1 MNRFAFLL
9 PLLLL
14 VGCDFAPQQPNSD
27 QLQARQQE
35 QLAAEATAH
44 TGMPAIKNF
53 RERKMLKD
61 ILELRDQNGIVT
73 YTYVVSEMTGKLRY
87 FGQTIGYGIP
97 YSTQYTNPQKIAA
110 IAKAKGGQGA
120 DNFAI
125 LPQADPNGLF
135 SPASSEGTWVLMKDP
150 AGDKVLP
157 IYIEPRIVVSPF
169 RLPESVMAK
178 D

>member
-110 IAKAKGGQGA
+110 IAKGGQGA

>member
-1 MNRFAFLL
+1 MKNFAFLAL
-9 PLLLL
+9 PLFLL
-14 VGCDFAPQQPNSD
+14 VGCDDEPTSD
-27 QLQARQQE
+27 QIQARQQE
-35 QLAAEATAH
+35 QLAAEATAQ

-61 ILELRDQNGIVT
+61 ILELRDQNAVVT
-73 YTYVVSEMTGKLRY
+73 YTYIMSEMTGKLRY

-97 YSTQYTNPQKIAA
+97 YSTQYVNPQKIAA
-110 IAKAKGGQGA
+110 IAKGGSQAA

-169 RLPESVMAK
+169 RLPESVLAK

>member
-1 MNRFAFLL
+1 MKRIVLLAIPAF
-9 PLLLL
+9 LL
-14 VGCDFAPQQPNSD
+14 VGCDGMDQKPTSD
-27 QLQARQQE
+27 QTQARQQE
-35 QLAAEATAH
+35 QLAAEATAQ

-61 ILELRDQNGIVT
+61 ILELRDQNAVIT

-97 YSTQYTNPQKIAA
+97 YATQYTNPQKIAE
-110 IAKAKGGQGA
+110 KNTYQSGSY
-120 DNFAI
+120 AI

-135 SPASSEGTWVLMKDP
+135 SPAAADGTWVLMQDP
-150 AGDKVLP
+150 NSDKVVLP
-157 IYIEPRIVVSPF
+157 VYVEPRIIVSPF
-169 RLPESVMAK
+169 KLPDSILAK